1 MGPEQ
6 AGQRMSISA
15 ITSNALSGMHA
26 HSRSL
31 AATANNIANVS
42 TPGYA
47 RLETSFS
54 SNASGGVSA
63 FISPSS
69 DNVGVDLASEMLDS
83 INAEIGFKA
92 NALVFETGA
101 DMWDMLLTIKRY

>member
-15 ITSNALSGMHA
+15 ITGNALSGMQA
-26 HSRSL
+26 HSRSF

-42 TPGYA
+42 TAGYA

-54 SNASGGVSA
+54 SNGAGGVSA
-63 FISPSS
+63 SVSPSS
-69 DNVGVDLASEMLDS
+69 DGAAVDLANEMLDR

-92 NALVFETGA
+92 NAVVFETGA
-101 DMWDMLLTIKRY
+101 DMWDMLLTIKRD

>member
-1 MGPEQ
+1 
-6 AGQRMSISA
+6 MSISA
-15 ITSNALSGMHA
+15 ITSNALSGMQA

-54 SNASGGVSA
+54 SSASGGVTASV
-63 FISPSS
+63 SPSA
-69 DNVGVDLASEMLDS
+69 DGQNVDLANEILDS
-83 INAEIGFKA
+83 ISAEIGFKA
-92 NALVFETGA
+92 NAVVFETGA
-101 DMWDMLLTIKRY
+101 DMWDMLLTIKRD

>member
-1 MGPEQ
+1 
-6 AGQRMSISA
+6 MSISA
-15 ITSNALSGMHA
+15 ITGNALSGMQA
-26 HSRSL
+26 HSRSF

-54 SNASGGVSA
+54 SSASGGVSDS
-63 FISPSS
+63 ISLSS
-69 DNVGVDLASEMLDS
+69 DGVSVDLASEMLDS

-101 DMWDMLLTIKRY
+101 DMWDMLLTIKRD